1 VTHLTTLEAYCR
13 NIAIPP
19 PKHSFYDI
27 RSFAENMKTVKAQVP
42 PFRHEFYAVALRT
55 GGEGSTVTG
64 SFRKEHDTAY
74 TLFFNSPY
82 QEISWNIAPNW
93 TGYYILFSEAFME
106 QHLPHLSLLKDF
118 PFFRIDQTVPM
129 SLTADEAGR
138 MLHAFVAIYSEYYS
152 NNRDAFR
159 IIAPHTRLLLEH
171 TRRSFE
177 KHATGPVT
185 ENNRT
190 ADIVLVS
197 RVKVLL
203 ETAFSSTETFSKPH
217 AAASY
222 AEALHL
228 HPNYLNAVVN
238 RITGKSLKA
247 LIQEQI
253 LLQAKTLLAT
263 TELSNKEIAYK
274 LHFEEPTH
282 FNALFK
288 KGTGFTPVQYRNA
301 VKAG

>member
-1 VTHLTTLEAYCR
+1 
-13 NIAIPP
+13 
-19 PKHSFYDI
+19 
-27 RSFAENMKTVKAQVP
+27 
-42 PFRHEFYAVALRT
+42 
-55 GGEGSTVTG
+55 
-64 SFRKEHDTAY
+64 
-74 TLFFNSPY
+74 
-82 QEISWNIAPNW
+82 
-93 TGYYILFSEAFME
+93 ME
-106 QHLPHLSLLKDF
+106 QYLPHLSLLKDF

-129 SLTADEAGR
+129 MLDAEETGR
-138 MLHAFVAIYSEYYS
+138 MLHAFNAIYDEYYS
-152 NNRDAFR
+152 SNKDAFR

-171 TRRSFE
+171 TRRCFE
-177 KHATGPVT
+177 KHAAGTNVT

-203 ETAFSSTETFSKPH
+203 ETAFGSDETFSKPH

-247 LIQEQI
+247 LIQEQV
-253 LLQAKTLLAT
+253 LSQAKTLLAT

-288 KGTGFTPVQYRNA
+288 KGTGLTPVQYRHA